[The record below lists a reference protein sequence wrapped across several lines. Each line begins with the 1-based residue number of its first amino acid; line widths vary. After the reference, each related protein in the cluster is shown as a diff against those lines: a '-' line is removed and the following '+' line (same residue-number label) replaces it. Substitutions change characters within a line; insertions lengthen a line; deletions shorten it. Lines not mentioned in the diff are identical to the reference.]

1 MWVRLLRGH
10 AALRR
15 IVSAQLQGDHGLSVN
30 DYETLL
36 LLSRADD
43 GQLRRVDLAEGLQLT
58 PSGITRL
65 LDGLEQLGLVCKGTC
80 TSDARVSYAVITE
93 AGLKRLKEASAS
105 HTDAIR
111 TICDE
116 RYTEEELKQL
126 SELLARLPGAE
137 TASAEDCS
145 TGS

>member
-30 DYETLL
+30 DYEALL
-36 LLSRADD
+36 LLSRADE
-43 GQLRRVDLAEGLQLT
+43 GRLRRVDLAEGLQLT

-65 LDGLEQLGLVCKGTC
+65 LDGLEQLGLVCKGVC
-80 TSDARVSYAVITE
+80 ADDARVSYAVITE
-93 AGLKRLKEASAS
+93 AGLERLKEASAS
-105 HTDAIR
+105 HTPAIR
-111 TICDE
+111 TICEE
-116 RYTEEELKQL
+116 RYSEAELKQL

-137 TASAEDCS
+137 SGGAEDCS
-145 TGS
+145 AGS